1 MDIPKS
7 DTGNIFISGGAD
19 RHALVWDIRTGQCV
33 QSFEGHEADINT
45 IRFHPNGDA
54 FATGSDDASVGPTE
68 WKWMAIILQCR
79 LYDLRADRQVCVYE
93 KESILFPVLRF
104 FFFPLN

>member
-54 FATGSDDASVGPTE
+54 FATGSDDASVGQWE
-68 WKWMAIILQCR
+68 LG
-79 LYDLRADRQVCVYE
+79 
-93 KESILFPVLRF
+93 
-104 FFFPLN
+104 

>member
-1 MDIPKS
+1 MIQNFHGHLGDGLFNQIPHLSPIISTAVFAVDIPKS

-54 FATGSDDASVGPTE
+54 FATGSDDASV
-68 WKWMAIILQCR
+68 
-79 LYDLRADRQVCVYE
+79 Y
-93 KESILFPVLRF
+93 F
-104 FFFPLN
+104 F

>member
-1 MDIPKS
+1 MFKLTPNLK
-7 DTGNIFISGGAD
+7 GAD

-54 FATGSDDASVGPTE
+54 FATGSDDASVRKWPKCADTE
-68 WKWMAIILQCR
+68 
-79 LYDLRADRQVCVYE
+79 
-93 KESILFPVLRF
+93 
-104 FFFPLN
+104 